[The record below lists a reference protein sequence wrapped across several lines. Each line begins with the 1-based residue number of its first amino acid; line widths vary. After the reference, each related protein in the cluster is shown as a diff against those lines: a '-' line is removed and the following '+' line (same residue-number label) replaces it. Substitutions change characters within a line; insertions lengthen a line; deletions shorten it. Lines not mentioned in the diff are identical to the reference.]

1 MLLFEFS
8 QALNINPCPRTI
20 VYNTCE
26 LMYVSGDILNAN
38 ENVEEKYGYGFTG
51 SFFKKYH
58 IIINDNTK
66 MQLMRMQITPKS
78 E

>member
-1 MLLFEFS
+1 MLLFEFP

-38 ENVEEKYGYGFTG
+38 ENVEKKIWLWVYRD
-51 SFFKKYH
+51 FFKKYH